1 MHLLNLRGGL
11 IRATILLAVALAFAL
26 LVLKIHSFP
35 VPSLPCGFKSVTGLP
50 CVFCGG
56 TRSACALL
64 EGDFAHALYLNPISI
79 ATLSLGFIAA
89 IICVAEILLGH
100 ALADWPRVWKSTRKI
115 APIILLFI
123 AFYWVAHVHS
133 ALQKPKLEL
142 LDLNKPIAAG
152 FRGWM
157 EPQKP

>member
-1 MHLLNLRGGL
+1 MHLLNLRGAL
-11 IRATILLAVALAFAL
+11 IRTTIVLAIVLAFSL
-26 LVLKIHSFP
+26 LILKIHSFP

-56 TRSACALL
+56 TRSACAVL
-64 EGDFAHALYLNPISI
+64 EGDFAHALYLNPLSI
-79 ATLSLGFIAA
+79 AALSLGFIAA
-89 IICVAEILLGH
+89 ILCMAEILIGQE
-100 ALADWPRVWKSTRKI
+100 LADWPHVWKSTRKI
-115 APIILLFI
+115 LPIIILLL
-123 AFYWVAHVHS
+123 AFCWVAQVHS

-152 FRGWM
+152 FRSWM